1 MVYLKKGR
9 AKTKRFTDRF
19 PTIVEN
25 LCRQTQYAACIA
37 ACVRERVYVCAEGEG
52 EKLYKSKQGK
62 KKKKKNPTGPFSYRT
77 NQIQFL
83 LQHIRKHSDVFISLL
98 IWTRLLIS
106 PTE

>member
-1 MVYLKKGR
+1 MVYLKKRR

-62 KKKKKNPTGPFSYRT
+62 KKKRKTLPDHFPIGQIRSSSFFSTFGSTLMY
-77 NQIQFL
+77 L
-83 LQHIRKHSDVFISLL
+83 LVYEFGRVY
-98 IWTRLLIS
+98 
-106 PTE
+106 

>member
-25 LCRQTQYAACIA
+25 LCRQIQYAACIA

-52 EKLYKSKQGK
+52 ENCTNQSRGK
-62 KKKKKNPTGPFSYRT
+62 KKKEKPYRT
-77 NQIQFL
+77 
-83 LQHIRKHSDVFISLL
+83 ISL
-98 IWTRLLIS
+98 
-106 PTE
+106 

>member
-1 MVYLKKGR
+1 MVYLQKGW

-19 PTIVEN
+19 PTIAEN
-25 LCRQTQYAACIA
+25 LCRQTQYAVYIA

-62 KKKKKNPTGPFSYRT
+62 KKKKNPTGPFPYRT
-77 NQIQFL
+77 DQIQFL
-83 LQHIRKHSDVFISLL
+83 LLHIWTYYNVFISLW

-106 PTE
+106 PKE